1 MRSTAHPGHV
11 TRILEQ
17 GLSQGSHSDVTI
29 SVSRSKKL
37 IRCHKSVLANSSMF
51 MRALLE
57 DRLEPEEPVHIHLCE
72 IGFAEA
78 MAMLNIVYVGRVKLQ
93 QAILE
98 ETKAAAKAFL
108 NLTVQVEPTAT
119 VAPSA
124 SGIAIAKGS
133 RGVSQKLARSIS
145 ASRKHI
151 SSSKSRPLLIKAPP
165 NSHAPPVL
173 VVLAPQQQRISSPH
187 MKSEDLLKGA
197 SIDEN
202 TIDFSSLNSYQ
213 KAKLRCADKFKC
225 DQCGKGFPL
234 GCLLQRHK
242 RTHLD
247 SKPHSCNYCDK
258 VQFMLSNENTPSVLL
273 LCYALGL
280 GPHLFNFITNSIH
293 FEFRQFGHFSSIS
306 FRCLDNND

>member
-1 MRSTAHPGHV
+1 MEGSTVRNTAHPGHV

-17 GLSQGSHSDVTI
+17 GLSQGNHSDVTI
-29 SVSRSKKL
+29 SVTGSKKL
-37 IRCHKSVLANSSMF
+37 IRCHKSVLANSSGF
-51 MRALLE
+51 MRTLLE
-57 DRLEPEEPVHIHLCE
+57 DRLEPEGPVQIHLCE

-78 MAMLNIVYVGRVKLQ
+78 MAMLNLVYVGRVKLQ

-108 NLTVQVEPTAT
+108 NLTVQVEQTAT
-119 VAPSA
+119 ASSSPSTGNA
-124 SGIAIAKGS
+124 NSS
-133 RGVSQKLARSIS
+133 RGASKKVGRSIS
-145 ASRKHI
+145 TSRKHL
-151 SSSKSRPLLIKAPP
+151 SSSKSRPLLIKAPS
-165 NSHAPPVL
+165 NTHAPPVL
-173 VVLAPQQQRISSPH
+173 VVLAPQQQQRIPGPH

-225 DQCGKGFPL
+225 DLCGKGFPL

-258 VQFMLSNENTPSVLL
+258 VQFMLSNQFKSSKNQFKS
-273 LCYALGL
+273 ALHG
-280 GPHLFNFITNSIH
+280 
-293 FEFRQFGHFSSIS
+293 
-306 FRCLDNND
+306 

>member
-1 MRSTAHPGHV
+1 MEGSTVRNTAHPGHV

-29 SVSRSKKL
+29 SVTGSKKL
-37 IRCHKSVLANSSMF
+37 IRCHKSVLAKSSRF
-51 MRALLE
+51 MRSLLE

-72 IGFAEA
+72 IGFSEA

-93 QAILE
+93 QEAILE

-108 NLTVQVEPTAT
+108 NLTVQVEQTDTTASSSP
-119 VAPSA
+119 AA
-124 SGIAIAKGS
+124 GITKGS
-133 RGVSQKLARSIS
+133 RGVSQKPARSIS
-145 ASRKHI
+145 TSRKHL
-151 SSSKSRPLLIKAPP
+151 SSSKSRPLLIKAPS
-165 NSHAPPVL
+165 NTHAPPVL
-173 VVLAPQQQRISSPH
+173 VVLAQQQQRILGPH
-187 MKSEDLLKGA
+187 VKSEDLLKGA
-197 SIDEN
+197 SVDEN

-225 DQCGKGFPL
+225 DLCGKGFPL

-258 VQFMLSNENTPSVLL
+258 VHFILTNENS
-273 LCYALGL
+273 Y
-280 GPHLFNFITNSIH
+280 NFPQLNQIKIELILMNINKRS
-293 FEFRQFGHFSSIS
+293 
-306 FRCLDNND
+306 

>member
-1 MRSTAHPGHV
+1 MEGSTVRNTAHPGHV

-29 SVSRSKKL
+29 SVTGSKKL
-37 IRCHKSVLANSSMF
+37 IRCHKSVLANSSRF

-108 NLTVQVEPTAT
+108 NLTVQVEQTAT
-119 VAPSA
+119 VASSPACGNTKS
-124 SGIAIAKGS
+124 S
-133 RGVSQKLARSIS
+133 RGVSQKLNRSIS
-145 ASRKHI
+145 ASRKRLA
-151 SSSKSRPLLIKAPP
+151 SSKSRPLLIKAPP
-165 NSHAPPVL
+165 NSQTPPPVL
-173 VVLAPQQQRISSPH
+173 VVLAPQQQRISIPH

-225 DQCGKGFPL
+225 DLCGKGFPL

-247 SKPHSCNYCDK
+247 LKPHSCNYCDK
-258 VQFMLSNENTPSVLL
+258 VSLM
-273 LCYALGL
+273 
-280 GPHLFNFITNSIH
+280 
-293 FEFRQFGHFSSIS
+293 
-306 FRCLDNND
+306 

>member
-1 MRSTAHPGHV
+1 MDGSTVRNTAHPGHV

-29 SVSRSKKL
+29 SVSGSKKL
-37 IRCHKSVLANSSMF
+37 IRCHKSVLANSSRF

-93 QAILE
+93 QTILE

-108 NLTVQVEPTAT
+108 NLTVQVEKTAP
-119 VAPSA
+119 VASSPA
-124 SGIAIAKGS
+124 SGITKGS
-133 RGVSQKLARSIS
+133 RGVSQKLAPSIS
-145 ASRKHI
+145 ASRKHL

-165 NSHAPPVL
+165 NSQTPPPVL
-173 VVLAPQQQRISSPH
+173 VVLAPQQQRISIPH

-225 DQCGKGFPL
+225 DLCGKGFPL
-234 GCLLQRHK
+234 GCLLQRHR

-247 SKPHSCNYCDK
+247 SKPHSCHYCDK
-258 VQFMLSNENTPSVLL
+258 VQFMHTSYWIENMFWTQDRGEYLSKKSKTVSAN
-273 LCYALGL
+273 LGY
-280 GPHLFNFITNSIH
+280 S
-293 FEFRQFGHFSSIS
+293 
-306 FRCLDNND
+306 